1 MNDHLNTSSA
11 HKVVAEEKS
20 KASMFKQSRI
30 KLLIVPLALIAIWL
44 SFPLVAIAQ
53 SETPYDLVNAVNAL
67 RASYGLEPYRIDPWL
82 MAYAQEHSEHQAAIQ
97 SGTHLH
103 SDGTTPKSMGLQE
116 NVAGGHYG
124 VVTVAVVVYEIWVDW
139 GHRHI
144 LIGYSTGDIGAGI
157 ALSDNGQVY
166 YTVDIRPGEEI
177 EAIVSDATPLSYAP
191 LETNI
196 PGEDCSIIHVVGYG
210 QSLWSIAQAYGVT
223 IDTIRNLNN
232 MAGDSTIIQVGQKLL
247 IQPACTP
254 AMSTPTQS
262 STYTPSAIVE
272 ATKPIGTMIP
282 LLTATSI
289 LPYTGQKEKGV
300 GWIVILTISIIGLL
314 SASIFVKR
322 YGKIKSKPK

>member
-1 MNDHLNTSSA
+1 
-11 HKVVAEEKS
+11 
-20 KASMFKQSRI
+20 MFKQSRI
-30 KLLIVPLALIAIWL
+30 KFLILSLALIAIWL
-44 SFPLVAIAQ
+44 SFPLVALAQ
-53 SETPYDLVNAVNAL
+53 SETPYDLVNAVNTL
-67 RASYGLEPYRIDPWL
+67 RASYGLEPYHIDPWL

-116 NVAGGHYG
+116 NVAGGHDG

-177 EAIVSDATPLSYAP
+177 EAIASDATPLSYVP

-196 PGEDCSIIHVVGYG
+196 PSEDCSITHVVGYG

-232 MAGDSTIIQVGQKLL
+232 IASDSTIIQVGQKLL
-247 IQPACTP
+247 IQPPACTP
-254 AMSTPTQS
+254 TLSVPIQST
-262 STYTPSAIVE
+262 TYTPSAIVE
-272 ATKPIGTMIP
+272 ATKPIGTTIP
-282 LLTATSI
+282 LLKATSI
-289 LPYTGQKEKGV
+289 SPYTEQKEKSI
-300 GWIVILTISIIGLL
+300 GWIVILIIGIIGLL
-314 SASIFVKR
+314 SASIFGFKKIR
-322 YGKIKSKPK
+322 YE